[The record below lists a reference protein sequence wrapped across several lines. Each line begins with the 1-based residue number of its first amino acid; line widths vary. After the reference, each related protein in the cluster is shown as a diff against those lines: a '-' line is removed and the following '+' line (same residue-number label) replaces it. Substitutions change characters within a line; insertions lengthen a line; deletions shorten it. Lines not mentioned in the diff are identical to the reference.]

1 MKWLLFFA
9 MEGVT
14 LYYVIMY
21 EAPQM
26 YRLMFVMGVWFLL
39 VLIQFLYNRFSL
51 TISLKRYTGIVSKNS
66 MVAIPIEIENRGW
79 IPIPFMEIQVKTDF
93 QKHAMKKRYSL
104 KGREQLSDT
113 FYIKAQ
119 QAGFCTVS
127 VRTVRWYDWLHVFS
141 GSRRYRRG
149 ANGITILVLPSIY
162 PTAIEIPAVFRYFG
176 EESGLYYEDEIGND
190 PSEILELRE
199 YRSGDRLQKVH
210 WKLSQKTGNLIVKEF
225 SEPMLLSVVFLL
237 DTMDFSEAFLEV
249 FLSVSMELC
258 EQKCLHYV
266 ACRDAQGMIVRKP
279 VIREE
284 HIYQILQFLMDTIS
298 PDKEGRNSSH
308 RQKAKEYS
316 EDVQSRIRSLM
327 QQYDDWYGKES
338 YQVSLRLTQDL
349 NLYRKEEWIGKL
361 DAHHV
366 EKSLAGLLIQL

>member
-1 MKWLLFFA
+1 M
-9 MEGVT
+9 
-14 LYYVIMY
+14 
-21 EAPQM
+21 
-26 YRLMFVMGVWFLL
+26 
-39 VLIQFLYNRFSL
+39 
-51 TISLKRYTGIVSKNS
+51 
-66 MVAIPIEIENRGW
+66 
-79 IPIPFMEIQVKTDF
+79 
-93 QKHAMKKRYSL
+93 
-104 KGREQLSDT
+104 
-113 FYIKAQ
+113 
-119 QAGFCTVS
+119 
-127 VRTVRWYDWLHVFS
+127 
-141 GSRRYRRG
+141 
-149 ANGITILVLPSIY
+149 LVLPSIY

-284 HIYQILQFLMDTIS
+284 HIYQILQLLMDTIS
-298 PDKEGRNSSH
+298 QKKEGRSSSH

-316 EDVQSRIRSLM
+316 EGAQSRGRGLM